1 MPDISLY
8 LVGTKIVAGTERD
21 CLVDCA
27 VVVGSKEQPGTKSF
41 CPGKKTVVHKYQ
53 F

>member
-27 VVVGSKEQPGTKSF
+27 VGTNQAPSLF
-41 CPGKKTVVHKYQ
+41 VQEKKL
-53 F
+53 